1 MIFNYHTSIQGR
13 AKTAKCKL
21 VQVMVSGYRMPT
33 TVNTKP
39 YDNWEFDQ
47 GIIIHQD
54 YYRTPTRYGFM
65 SPTRKKQC
73 VEELSAFMTS
83 PKVKGIVVHTDTAVS
98 KTALSHLRALTTLT
112 PAFTEEQ
119 INLLLNKVVK
129 AFKSPMFDPQSV
141 RNLVYNSVV
150 DLLVHQKQFT
160 VHEFVRRIEF
170 RSSLELLKDLNS
182 SLKDVDL
189 GSISPLLFEN
199 TCKCMRGES
208 LFGTPE
214 RYFNFIKEARKL
226 GFPWISGCFDM
237 EHAFATAWNVGF
249 TSDYSVSLT
258 GDFTEC
264 VKLVHLNTIPYQI
277 NFGNYLDRHFQT
289 TVFEGKV
296 KYQTYLELVDLFN
309 KIGIDHIREVDST
322 TRERELCQLE
332 QL

>member
-21 VQVMVSGYRMPT
+21 VQVMASGYRMPA

-83 PKVKGIVVHTDTAVS
+83 PKVKGVVVHTDTAVS
-98 KTALSHLRALTTLT
+98 KTALSNLRALTKLT
-112 PAFTEEQ
+112 SAFTGEQ
-119 INLLLNKVVK
+119 MDMLLDKVAL
-129 AFKSPMFDPQSV
+129 AFKSPMFDPKSV

-160 VHEFVRRIEF
+160 VYELVRRIEY
-170 RSSLELLKDLNS
+170 RSSLSLLKDLAKA
-182 SLKDVDL
+182 LEDK
-189 GSISPLLFEN
+189 SIESIKPLLLEN

-214 RYFNFIKEARKL
+214 RYFDFIKEAKTL
-226 GFPWISGCFDM
+226 GFLWVSGCFDM
-237 EHAFATAWNVGF
+237 EHAFASAWNVGF
-249 TSDYSVSLT
+249 TSD
-258 GDFTEC
+258 
-264 VKLVHLNTIPYQI
+264 
-277 NFGNYLDRHFQT
+277 
-289 TVFEGKV
+289 
-296 KYQTYLELVDLFN
+296 
-309 KIGIDHIREVDST
+309 
-322 TRERELCQLE
+322 
-332 QL
+332 